1 MAIEVRLRAT
11 LLLALGSCST
21 KDTDRT
27 PPPTNISQVL
37 ERHTDSLMKI
47 PGVVGTAEG
56 SCAGRPCILVFVRQS
71 TPEVRKTVPQ
81 QIDGFAVELR
91 ESGPIQAR

>member
-1 MAIEVRLRAT
+1 MKAWLRLTT
-11 LLLALGSCST
+11 LLLIGSSCT
-21 KDTDRT
+21 ARDTDRT
-27 PPPTNISQVL
+27 PPPADISQAL
-37 ERHTDSLMKI
+37 ERHTDSLMSI

-71 TPEVRKTVPQ
+71 TPEVRKAVPQ
-81 QIDGFAVELR
+81 QIDGFTVELR

>member
-1 MAIEVRLRAT
+1 MTARALRVT
-11 LLLALGSCST
+11 VLLLIGGSCTT

-27 PPPTNISQVL
+27 PPPADVSRVL
-37 ERHTDSLMKI
+37 ERHTDSLMRI

-56 SCAGRPCILVFVRQS
+56 SCAVRPCILVFVRQA
-71 TPEVRKTVPQ
+71 TPEVRKAVPQ
-81 QIDGFAVELR
+81 QIEGFSVDLR